1 MRRTFFKELHRNMS
15 HNDKILSLTG
25 DLGYGGFDKIISDY
39 PDRFLNCQAAEFSM
53 MGVAC
58 GLALEGKIPVVYS
71 IGTFLIYRPF
81 EIIRTYINYENIPVK
96 LICSGRDKD
105 YEHDGI
111 SHWMD
116 DIKQYLDTFKNIKQ
130 YWPEDEK
137 EMTDCLPE
145 LLNNNQPCFLSLK
158 R

>member
-1 MRRTFFKELHRNMS
+1 MRRIFFQELYKNMDQ
-15 HNDKILSLTG
+15 NDKIISLTG
-25 DLGYGGFDKIISDY
+25 DLGYGGFDKIISDF
-39 PDRFLNCQAAEFSM
+39 PDRFFNCQAAELSM

-81 EIIRTYINYENIPVK
+81 EIIRTYINHENMPVK
-96 LICSGRDKD
+96 LISSGRDKD

-116 DIKQYLDTFKNIKQ
+116 DIKIYLDTFKNIKQ
-130 YWPEDEK
+130 YWPEKQE
-137 EMTDCLPE
+137 EIASILPE
-145 LLNNNQPCFLSLK
+145 MLSNNRPCFLSLK

>member
-1 MRRTFFKELHRNMS
+1 MDQ
-15 HNDKILSLTG
+15 NDKIISLTG
-25 DLGYGGFDKIISDY
+25 DLGYGGFDKIISDF
-39 PDRFLNCQAAEFSM
+39 PDRFFNCQAAELSM

-81 EIIRTYINYENIPVK
+81 EIIRTYINHENMPVK
-96 LICSGRDKD
+96 LISSGRDKD

-116 DIKQYLDTFKNIKQ
+116 DIKIYLDTFKNIKQ
-130 YWPEDEK
+130 YWPEKK
-137 EMTDCLPE
+137 EEIASILPE
-145 LLNNNQPCFLSLK
+145 MLSNNSPCFLSLK